1 MTTLWAAT
9 FFRSL
14 TVIHALNS
22 KYLAVIQPT
31 AIVDN
36 AAWTC
41 VAIDTKGW
49 DYAQFVFQLG
59 ATDIAMALLK
69 LTESDDDSSYSD
81 VANTTFGTSNNDTG
95 SASTLPSA
103 TDDNKLFGFA
113 VDCKARKRYL
123 KLAATGGDGAAGA
136 YAAAIC
142 ILSRGEQ
149 GALTATQA
157 GFSQRMVV

>member
-1 MTTLWAAT
+1 M
-9 FFRSL
+9 
-14 TVIHALNS
+14 IEALKN
-22 KYLAVIQPT
+22 KYVAVIQPT

-41 VAIDTKGW
+41 VAVDTKGW
-49 DYAQFVFQLG
+49 DYCQFIFQLG
-59 ATDIAMALLK
+59 ANDIAVASLK

-81 VANTTFGTSNNDTG
+81 VSNTTFGTSANDTG
-95 SASTLPSA
+95 STSTLPSA

-123 KLAATGGDGAAGA
+123 KLAATNGDGSVGG
-136 YAAAIC
+136 YAAALA

-149 GALTATQA
+149 GSLTAAQA